1 MVQRLKELRK
11 RTSFTAKYFMVK
23 LQDPALS
30 SLDIEEVLLNGKK
43 ALHALYEDIELLEE
57 VETGGLWAVLLMYV
71 YM

>member
-1 MVQRLKELRK
+1 
-11 RTSFTAKYFMVK
+11 MVK